1 MMTRAGSGS
10 GRLAGCVGGGEP
22 RPRTSFRIRFGGE
35 TVEGFSIVHRLRS
48 RNKGG
53 RRRDAYIVST
63 SAGGK
68 CNCLC
73 RTAACDGVSRGVYW
87 DEHCLH
93 TCTPR
98 QHILVIVNLVSS
110 LLGMRAGREARL
122 TSVVLE
128 RTARAYGHRC
138 GMRSLGSSHKRHRN
152 RHRDPRNLLV
162 QYKY

>member
-73 RTAACDGVSRGVYW
+73 RTAACDGVSRGFIGTSTV
-87 DEHCLH
+87 CI
-93 TCTPR
+93 R
-98 QHILVIVNLVSS
+98 
-110 LLGMRAGREARL
+110 ARL
-122 TSVVLE
+122 ASIYLLLLTLS
-128 RTARAYGHRC
+128 R
-138 GMRSLGSSHKRHRN
+138 LGSG
-152 RHRDPRNLLV
+152 
-162 QYKY
+162 